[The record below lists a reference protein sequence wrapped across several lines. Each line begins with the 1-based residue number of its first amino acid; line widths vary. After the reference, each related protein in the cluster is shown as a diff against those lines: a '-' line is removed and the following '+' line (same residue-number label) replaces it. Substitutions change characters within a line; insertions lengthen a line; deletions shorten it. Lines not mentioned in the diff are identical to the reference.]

1 MSKRALLVSMGL
13 CLLAVDALSAQT
25 NNGAN
30 RSYFGKVLPEFDT
43 EGTYWINA
51 PKGLTLKGL
60 RGGPTLLCYNF
71 LG

>member
-1 MSKRALLVSMGL
+1 MSKRTRTLFVGIACLVAAGALP
-13 CLLAVDALSAQT
+13 AQ
-25 NNGAN
+25 GKN
-30 RSYFGKVLPEFDT
+30 RSYFGKVLPELDC

-51 PKGLTLKGL
+51 PKGLTLKEL